1 MILTLFTRSQETLE
15 YHIWTKKRY
24 GCTLSCETIDEFL
37 LNSHG
42 YIIGM
47 GYFKE
52 KKKTLFNEKGMHFKT
67 SGAIT
72 V

>member
-1 MILTLFTRSQETLE
+1 MIDLIYKVTGDIRISHLDQ
-15 YHIWTKKRY
+15 KRVV
-24 GCTLSCETIDEFL
+24 CTLSCETIDEFL

-52 KKKTLFNEKGMHFKT
+52 KKEDL
-67 SGAIT
+67 I
-72 V
+72 